1 MSAET
6 IAGYC
11 RLCGKP
17 LDAASVRNFHGTLY
31 CPEHAPGVPDAAAPG
46 MSAGAA
52 PIYDPANPYVAS
64 PRIASAP
71 FAGSTQGAPLNQAVS
86 PGLAFILGM
95 IPGVGA
101 IYNGQYA
108 KGLMHVVIFGLL
120 ISVIEHARGWEP
132 LVGLMLTGFWFYM
145 CFEAY
150 HTAKRRQMGQP
161 VDEFSS
167 LIPFQSSGTGALMA
181 PVILV
186 AAGVLILMSNLNM
199 LDLGQVLRFWPVA
212 LIILGGAMLY
222 ARVSGTNANGT
233 GGGSPQ

>member
-1 MSAET
+1 MSVET

-11 RLCGKP
+11 RACGKP
-17 LDAASVRNFHGTLY
+17 LDAASMRTFQGTIY
-31 CPEHAPGVPDAAAPG
+31 CAEHVPVAPGVSGNAAA
-46 MSAGAA
+46 
-52 PIYDPANPYVAS
+52 YDPANPYS
-64 PRIASAP
+64 IPP
-71 FAGSTQGAPLNQAVS
+71 NAGPTGYPLGAQSTGAPPVSGQANPGVS

-120 ISVIEHARGWEP
+120 ISIIEHAYGWVP
-132 LVGLMLTGFWFYM
+132 LISLMIAGFWFYM

-150 HTAKRRQMGQP
+150 HTAKRRQMGLP

-167 LIPFQSSGTGALMA
+167 LIPLKSSGTGTLIA

-186 AAGVLILMSNLNM
+186 AAGVLILLSNLNL

-222 ARVSGTNANGT
+222 SRATGTKAD
-233 GGGSPQ
+233 GGVQ

>member
-1 MSAET
+1 MSVET

-11 RLCGKP
+11 RACGKP
-17 LDAASVRNFHGTLY
+17 LDAASMRNFQGTIY
-31 CPEHAPGVPDAAAPG
+31 CAEHVPVAPGVSGTAAG
-46 MSAGAA
+46 
-52 PIYDPANPYVAS
+52 YDPANPYTVPPQATYAAGAYPPGGVAYGQ
-64 PRIASAP
+64 PNP
-71 FAGSTQGAPLNQAVS
+71 GVS

-101 IYNGQYA
+101 IYNGQYG

-120 ISVIEHARGWEP
+120 ISIIEHSYGWAP
-132 LVGLMLTGFWFYM
+132 LIALMIAGFWFYM

-167 LIPFQSSGTGALMA
+167 LIPLKSSGTGNLIA

-186 AAGVLILMSNLNM
+186 AAGVLILLSNLNL

-212 LIILGGAMLY
+212 LIVLGGAMLY
-222 ARVSGTNANGT
+222 ARAT
-233 GGGSPQ
+233 GAKTTTDDGGAQ

>member
-1 MSAET
+1 MSVET

-11 RLCGKP
+11 RACGKP
-17 LDAASVRNFHGTLY
+17 LDAASMRNFQGTIY
-31 CPEHAPGVPDAAAPG
+31 CAEHVPVAPGVSGTAAN
-46 MSAGAA
+46 
-52 PIYDPANPYVAS
+52 YDPANPYTVPPQGPTYAS
-64 PRIASAP
+64 SAGY
-71 FAGSTQGAPLNQAVS
+71 AGQPNPGVS

-101 IYNGQYA
+101 IYNGQYG

-120 ISVIEHARGWEP
+120 ISIIEHSYGWAP
-132 LVGLMLTGFWFYM
+132 LIALMIAGFWFYM

-167 LIPFQSSGTGALMA
+167 LIPLKSSGTGTLIA

-186 AAGVLILMSNLNM
+186 AAGVLILLSNLNL

-212 LIILGGAMLY
+212 LIILGAAMLY
-222 ARVSGTNANGT
+222 ARATSAKDST
-233 GGGSPQ
+233 GGGAQ